1 MKLDSFK
8 ELLIKKA
15 EDNDSLKLL
24 IKYMRD
30 DFLVD
35 HVVESLEKMAQF
47 YSKKNPNHA
56 LLHFGEHMDPG
67 TEPEM
72 IHDALSHHASHYK
85 SALASGNKQLA
96 DQHMKKIFEIQHMAD
111 KLTRDG
117 LNDHSKGKLK
127 IEAVDPKPW
136 ERAKYAE
143 QNEGGKFKTDT
154 KGWSRHGSDYSF
166 LRDAPHE
173 SYKKEIKSHGHN
185 KAYPLEEMKVN
196 NKHIH
201 IEDVDGKGK
210 FVPHPFDEHPVMS
223 HYNRSP
229 KEHTAEHQ
237 QKYMDSHDQYSNEG
251 INKYFDMT
259 DARDPKAHAAR
270 GSVKADRIHDDIPG
284 LSIEDAPAG
293 TPAVAAAPVEAS
305 PTPAPAADAGPS
317 LADIQAKLA
326 AIRGK
331 K

>member
-15 EDNDSLKLL
+15 DNNDSLKLL

-30 DFLVD
+30 DFLVN
-35 HVVESLEKMAQF
+35 HVVESLEKMAQV

-85 SALASGNKQLA
+85 SALDAGKEALA
-96 DQHMKKIFEIQHMAD
+96 DQHMRKIFEIQHMAD

-127 IEAVDPKPW
+127 LEAVDVKPW
-136 ERAKYAE
+136 ERSKYSELNDA
-143 QNEGGKFKTDT
+143 GKFKTDT
-154 KGWSRHGSDYSF
+154 KGWARHGSDYSF
-166 LRDAPHE
+166 LRGAPHE
-173 SYKKEIKSHGHN
+173 SYKKEVKAHGHN
-185 KAYPLEEMKVN
+185 KAYPLEEMSVN
-196 NKHIH
+196 GKHIH
-201 IEDVDGKGK
+201 IEDVDAGGR
-210 FVPHPFDEHPVMS
+210 FVPHPFDEHPIMQ
-223 HYNRSP
+223 HYSRSP
-229 KEHTAEHQ
+229 KDHTADHHA
-237 QKYMDSHDQYSNEG
+237 KYIDSHEQFSNEG
-251 INKYFDMT
+251 INKYFDLV
-259 DARDPKAHAAR
+259 DSRDPQAHAAR
-270 GSVKADRIHDDIPG
+270 GTVKSKPIHKEIEGLPIDDSGVAPKG
-284 LSIEDAPAG
+284 LPVKDMTQAPKAEPTIE
-293 TPAVAAAPVEAS
+293 
-305 PTPAPAADAGPS
+305 
-317 LADIQAKLA
+317 DIQAKLA